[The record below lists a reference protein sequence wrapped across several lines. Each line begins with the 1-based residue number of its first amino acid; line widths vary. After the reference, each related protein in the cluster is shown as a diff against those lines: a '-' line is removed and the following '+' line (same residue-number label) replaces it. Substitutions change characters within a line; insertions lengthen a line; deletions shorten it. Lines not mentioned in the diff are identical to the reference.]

1 MLIYTEKNKGWHIE
15 HSLVEKA
22 KKEKY
27 LSSYE
32 MDTNS
37 GLNEITYYMRIDA
50 RYSAMTHM
58 KRVNTIKSGYLENV
72 TLNDCIISRILL
84 SKKRM

>member
-1 MLIYTEKNKGWHIE
+1 
-15 HSLVEKA
+15 
-22 KKEKY
+22 
-27 LSSYE
+27 

>member
-58 KRVNTIKSGYLENV
+58 KRVNTIKSGYLERLCSNIDIV
-72 TLNDCIISRILL
+72 NCIYF
-84 SKKRM
+84 